1 MGRRMNINYSK
12 LCLLI
17 LACTIAYNE
26 YGAYW
31 VCHARWPR
39 LPSLD
44 GDQVINSAANR
55 LIGEVIQSGAF
66 YVIVQ
71 PVVEPMDRFA
81 ALLMTEC

>member
-44 GDQVINSAANR
+44 GDQVIISA
-55 LIGEVIQSGAF
+55 V
-66 YVIVQ
+66 
-71 PVVEPMDRFA
+71 
-81 ALLMTEC
+81 

>member
-17 LACTIAYNE
+17 LACTVAYNE

-44 GDQVINSAANR
+44 GDQVIMCNDQILSVNNNVTR
-55 LIGEVIQSGAF
+55 
-66 YVIVQ
+66 
-71 PVVEPMDRFA
+71 
-81 ALLMTEC
+81 

>member
-1 MGRRMNINYSK
+1 MNINYSK

-31 VCHARWPR
+31 VCHAHWPR

-44 GDQVINSAANR
+44 GDQVIVPQIDPLVKLYNH
-55 LIGEVIQSGAF
+55 GEGP
-66 YVIVQ
+66 Y
-71 PVVEPMDRFA
+71 
-81 ALLMTEC
+81 